1 MNYFKGHFFV
11 KEPKN
16 IEECSILTTYKKKEI
31 RICGIIDIWNVC

>member
-16 IEECSILTTYKKKEI
+16 IEEPYVLTTYEMKKIE
-31 RICGIIDIWNVC
+31 ICGTIDIWNVC